1 MNGTENGEKYE
12 VVECLAGSG
21 RKFRKCQIRVK
32 GGMAHIQ
39 AEGVPVNRHYGVA
52 VDINLPI
59 DAEVWLN
66 NQEHS
71 EPSLAN
77 TGAMYVP
84 AQFIPLSN
92 LEVQVQ
98 VKGEKFNRDYG
109 LTFKVV
115 SPELTLLYNNVS
127 VYDDVGIPTARLD
140 VEEP

>member
-1 MNGTENGEKYE
+1 MNGMENGEKYE

-21 RKFRKCQIRVK
+21 RKFRRCQIRVK
-32 GGMAHIQ
+32 GDWVHLQ

-52 VDINLPI
+52 IDISLPVDALNWINT
-59 DAEVWLN
+59 
-66 NQEHS
+66 QEHT
-71 EPSLAN
+71 ELSLAN
-77 TGAMYVP
+77 TKAMYVP

-92 LEVQVQ
+92 LEVQIQ
-98 VKGEKFNRDYG
+98 VKGKKFNRDYG

-127 VYDDVGIPTARLD
+127 VYDDVGIPTAHLD